1 MTQLQ
6 ETALPNDLPESRVL
20 LRVLAAGAAK
30 AVVSTLAP
38 LHQARFGQIL
48 DITFDTVGA
57 LRDRALRGEPADILI
72 LSDTAMQAVD
82 EALPGTLRMTR
93 ELGRTGI
100 GLAGTAGREPADIA
114 TPESFCDLLLGA
126 RSIGYA
132 DPARGATAG
141 TRFAHALEQLGL
153 TERLR
158 DRLRVFAF
166 GVDAV
171 SAVSR
176 GEVEVAVSQAT
187 EIVPRPEV
195 SFLGLFPEP
204 YQLWTRYQAA
214 ALSDREEANAFL
226 DLLGDSE
233 GTAALRHSGFV
244 HSEATGR
251 H

>member
-1 MTQLQ
+1 
-6 ETALPNDLPESRVL
+6 LPNDLPEPRAP

-38 LHQARFGQIL
+38 LHQARFRQML
-48 DITFDTVGA
+48 DVKFDTVGA
-57 LRDRALRGEPADILI
+57 LRDRALQGEPADILI
-72 LSDTAMQAVD
+72 LSDAALRVVD
-82 EALPGTLRMTR
+82 EALPGALRVTR
-93 ELGRTGI
+93 DLGRTGI

-114 TPESFCDLLLGA
+114 TPESFRDLLLGA
-126 RSIGYA
+126 HSIGYA

-141 TRFAHALEQLGL
+141 TQFAHALEQLGL
-153 TERLR
+153 KDRLR

-176 GEVEVAVSQAT
+176 GEVEVAISQAT

-214 ALSDREEANAFL
+214 TMSDREEAKAFL
-226 DLLGDSE
+226 DLLEGSE

-244 HSEATGR
+244 HSEAAGR
-251 H
+251 RSS